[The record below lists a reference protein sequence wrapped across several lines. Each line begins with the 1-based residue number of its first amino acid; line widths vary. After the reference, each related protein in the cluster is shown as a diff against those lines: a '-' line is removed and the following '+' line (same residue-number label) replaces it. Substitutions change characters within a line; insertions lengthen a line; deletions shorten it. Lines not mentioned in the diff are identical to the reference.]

1 MSNIVKSV
9 VSIYRKGQEKPIE
22 RYKGRVSVSEE
33 NWKDG
38 SDNFKKHLAY
48 FLGLKEQASKFGL
61 GSFDLKL
68 YRLVKANGKALSE
81 IVASVGQIEDLW
93 CAGNSNEKR
102 EWIPIDL
109 KQCSAC

>member
-33 NWKDG
+33 NRKDG
-38 SDNFKKHLAY
+38 SDNFKKHLAD
-48 FLGLKEQASKFGL
+48 FLVHKEQASKFGL

-68 YRLVKANGKALSE
+68 YGLVKANGKALSE
-81 IVASVGQIEDLW
+81 FVASVGQIKDLW
-93 CAGNSNEKR
+93 CVGTCNENDVSGLQL
-102 EWIPIDL
+102 I
-109 KQCSAC
+109 